1 VPSFD
6 NRSSKL
12 DGREAE
18 FLRGVLGPGKPQK
31 TSLRV
36 AVAGYRSRQ
45 RRAMFRRGLVVLLL
59 LGGVCGSALILGGS
73 RTPVAP
79 DSMGGSAADDPLTTG
94 STGWSPKRA
103 ARSASCVPSSG
114 SIGRACAIGSSGD
127 LPAAGAVAQMPPA
140 SEDGGR

>member
-6 NRSSKL
+6 NHSSKL

-18 FLRGVLGPGKPQK
+18 FLRSVLGPGKPQN

-36 AVAGYRSRQ
+36 AVAGYRGRQ

-73 RTPVAP
+73 RTPIAP
-79 DSMGGSAADDPLTTG
+79 DSVGGSPADDPLTTG
-94 STGWSPKRA
+94 STRSTKRA
-103 ARSASCVPSSG
+103 ARSATCVPPSG
-114 SIGRACAIGSSGD
+114 SIGRACPIGLSGH
-127 LPAAGAVAQMPPA
+127 LPAGAAVAQMPPA
-140 SEDGGR
+140 SEDGGQ